1 MKIPFANLPRKVKG
15 LLKGSN
21 KGHRIRITPFATAQ
35 HHVIGTINPEL
46 TSITIDETSM
56 AYVRVNREHLENSP
70 NVCFLFHTSAIFE
83 SGAVQRFANLVDL
96 ENHAK

>member
-1 MKIPFANLPRKVKG
+1 MKVPFANLPRKVKG

-46 TSITIDETSM
+46 T
-56 AYVRVNREHLENSP
+56 
-70 NVCFLFHTSAIFE
+70 
-83 SGAVQRFANLVDL
+83 VD
-96 ENHAK
+96 NDR